1 MAQMIRDGKVTSP
14 ELVKHAAALIK
25 KKNSDLN
32 AVISLR
38 EDKALKEARI
48 MSDTGQ
54 PFYGVPLLIK
64 GLGQQLKDESNTRG
78 LLPLRG
84 QTATQTSDYVKLLRS
99 LGFVIIGQ
107 TNYPELGLTNVTKS
121 KLYGAAHNP
130 WDPKYNTGGSSG
142 GGVASLAKSIV
153 PLTTG
158 NDDGGS
164 LRIPASWSGVI
175 GLKPTQRGDRGR

>member
-1 MAQMIRDGKVTSP
+1 MIRDGKVTSP
-14 ELVKHAAALIK
+14 ELVKHATALIK

-84 QTATQTSDYVKLLRS
+84 QTATQTSELCQTFALAWFRDHWSNKLS
-99 LGFVIIGQ
+99 
-107 TNYPELGLTNVTKS
+107 
-121 KLYGAAHNP
+121 
-130 WDPKYNTGGSSG
+130 
-142 GGVASLAKSIV
+142 
-153 PLTTG
+153 
-158 NDDGGS
+158 
-164 LRIPASWSGVI
+164 
-175 GLKPTQRGDRGR
+175 